1 MKGFQKNQASDPKGL
16 LHCLPLLKGL
26 IKLEPTCEIHG
37 SSLGQGLFQLLVA
50 EPALNDTPWNGSVW
64 LGMKVER
71 VTSLLYHM
79 RRLKGSQSEMA
90 TCAAK
95 LTGGEYLQLQE
106 VAKLIKKKD
115 AERGESTR
123 KLKKEISEVSLD
135 SEGYPLSLRSPP
147 KPLVKGKGNE
157 KEATE
162 LQQPS
167 FKRKRKGSF
176 GAKPAPEEEHSS
188 LKTAWALDQ
197 Q

>member
-1 MKGFQKNQASDPKGL
+1 MSGKGGARHTPKPQLDAGVLQTMFGKHQDLIKDLGKYERISKNQASDPKGL
-16 LHCLPLLKGL
+16 LHCLPLIKGL

-95 LTGGEYLQLQE
+95 VTGGEYMQLQE
-106 VAKLIKKKD
+106 VVKLIKKKM
-115 AERGESTR
+115 
-123 KLKKEISEVSLD
+123 LK
-135 SEGYPLSLRSPP
+135 G
-147 KPLVKGKGNE
+147 GK
-157 KEATE
+157 A
-162 LQQPS
+162 Q
-167 FKRKRKGSF
+167 GS
-176 GAKPAPEEEHSS
+176 
-188 LKTAWALDQ
+188 
-197 Q
+197 

>member
-95 LTGGEYLQLQE
+95 VTGGEYMQLQE
-106 VAKLIKKKD
+106 VCEADQKK
-115 AERGESTR
+115 RC
-123 KLKKEISEVSLD
+123 
-135 SEGYPLSLRSPP
+135 
-147 KPLVKGKGNE
+147 
-157 KEATE
+157 
-162 LQQPS
+162 
-167 FKRKRKGSF
+167 
-176 GAKPAPEEEHSS
+176 
-188 LKTAWALDQ
+188 
-197 Q
+197 